1 MDFNAKV
8 QAAIKILQNGR
19 MVILVDDEDRE
30 NEGDLVFPA
39 ECITHEIML
48 FMIKN
53 GSGIVCLP
61 LAPEY
66 AERLNLPPMV
76 ISNKSRYGTPFTV
89 SIEAKE
95 GVSTGVSV
103 QDRVTT
109 ILTAAADNATA
120 DDLVSPGHIFPL
132 KAEQEG
138 VLARAG
144 HTEGS
149 VDLVKLAGFKPMAVL
164 CEVMNPDGSMSK
176 GKDLINFS
184 AKHDIPILAIKDLI
198 AYQRHTNSTVE

>member
-1 MDFNAKV
+1 MDFKQKV
-8 QAAIKILQNGR
+8 ETAIKALQNGK

-39 ECITHEIML
+39 ECVTHDIML

-53 GSGIVCLP
+53 CSGIVCLP

-66 AERLNLPPMV
+66 AERLDLPPM
-76 ISNKSRYGTPFTV
+76 IAENKSRYGTPFTV

-95 GVSTGVSV
+95 GVTTGVSV
-103 QDRVTT
+103 QDRVVTV
-109 ILTAAADNATA
+109 LTAAADNAKA
-120 DDLVSPGHIFPL
+120 DDLVRPGHIFPL
-132 KAEQEG
+132 KAQAGG
-138 VLARAG
+138 VLTRAG

-164 CEVMNPDGSMSK
+164 CELMNPDGSMSK
-176 GKDLINFS
+176 GQQLIDFS
-184 AKHDIPILAIKDLI
+184 NKHDIPILAIKDLV
-198 AYQRHTNSTVE
+198 AYRKNH